1 MAVTSRGRGGGGSE
15 DSQGR
20 VRGGGQGQVPPGG
33 SHHGTVQTPQ
43 CGGDVWNDNIEP
55 ARKCERPVAD
65 SMHNKV
71 QAHDC

>member
-1 MAVTSRGRGGGGSE
+1 MDVTSQGGDEDGSE

-43 CGGDVWNDNIEP
+43 CGGDVWNGHEVSACKIGK
-55 ARKCERPVAD
+55 ACY
-65 SMHNKV
+65 
-71 QAHDC
+71 